1 MKFNKFYKA
10 FLLAL
15 LISSSSFAQLLERE
29 NIQSKIVKGTRPVAG
44 NFGYLIGPSLVE
56 LRELA
61 DQNIDVRG
69 FPLMGLKYY
78 LTDNIELRLSSQIYG
93 RNQKIQGNLVNQI
106 GQEDNIEKEMYY
118 RFMPSAHYHFS
129 SNNFLDTY
137 VGVGLIV
144 GTEIDEVQTT
154 ERTNLTGDYVAESYR
169 QQTTDVGFN
178 FHFGIQAFVA
188 DLPLSIGA
196 EASIRSL
203 KRYNLQYEANTR
215 TSVGGVVNE
224 QTFFTRDAAST
235 GNYEALEYS
244 QYEVGGDV
252 RFLLTYYFRR

>member
-15 LISSSSFAQLLERE
+15 LISTSSFAQLLERE
-29 NIQSKIVKGTRPVAG
+29 NVQRKIVTGTRPVAG
-44 NFGYLIGPSLVE
+44 NFGYVIGPSFVE
-56 LRELA
+56 LGEMA
-61 DQNIDVRG
+61 DQDIDVRG

-78 LTDNIELRLSSQIYG
+78 FTDNIEFRLSTQIYG
-93 RNQKIQGNLVNQI
+93 KSQKIQGNLVDQL
-106 GQEDNIEKEMYY
+106 GEEDNIEKEMFY

-129 SNNFLDTY
+129 STNFLDTY

-154 ERTNLTGDYVAESYR
+154 NRTNLTGDFVAESYR
-169 QQTTDVGFN
+169 QQTTDLGFN
-178 FHFGIQAFVA
+178 LHFGIQAFVA

-203 KRYNLQYEANTR
+203 KRYNLQYEAATQ

-224 QTFFTRDAAST
+224 QNFFTRNATST
-235 GNYEALEYS
+235 ANYEALDYS
-244 QYEVGGDV
+244 EFEMGADV
-252 RFLLTYYFRR
+252 RILLTYYFRK